1 MCHLLSWS
9 SFAVCLQYKVN
20 THSAKCNFS
29 GTFVFCSGICGGA
42 KRERSHC
49 SPKVTSD
56 SVVVC
61 SIRYKPSSV
70 PHRSAVFVIYLRLQ
84 LPATSSNLPLD
95 IGRAAL
101 HASIYLVLH
110 LVGCTARECR
120 HLRGGLLPHLF
131 TLTVPCGKAVIF
143 CYTLPRPLEHLS
155 VRKHDALRCS
165 DFPPVGRA
173 DRRQT
178 PFATFVAAK
187 VTHSLRFTKKHPYI
201 TLWQGCETKK
211 MK

>member
-1 MCHLLSWS
+1 M
-9 SFAVCLQYKVN
+9 QYKVN
-20 THSAKCNFS
+20 THSVKCNFL
-29 GTFVFCSGICGGA
+29 GAFVFCLGFGGSL
-42 KRERSHC
+42 KRKRSRF
-49 SPKVTSD
+49 TSD
-56 SVVVC
+56 SAEMC

-101 HASIYLVLH
+101 HTSIYLVLH

-143 CYTLPRPLEHLS
+143 CYTLPRPYEHLS

-178 PFATFVAAK
+178 PFATMW
-187 VTHSLRFTKKHPYI
+187 R
-201 TLWQGCETKK
+201 QR
-211 MK
+211 